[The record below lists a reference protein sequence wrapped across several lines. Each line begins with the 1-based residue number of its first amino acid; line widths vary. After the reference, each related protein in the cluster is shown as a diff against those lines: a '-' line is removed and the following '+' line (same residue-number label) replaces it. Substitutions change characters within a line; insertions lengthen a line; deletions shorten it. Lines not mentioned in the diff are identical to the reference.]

1 MPHTIGPYPRSR
13 IVLCS
18 ADAGPGAQREQPAPA
33 VNFYPHAVWV
43 KALFNV
49 ALKLGCRSV
58 ILTTGHGMVNP
69 YDVIEP
75 YDFPI
80 RRKTVYVSH
89 GWADTVPRL
98 LGGNCCDVL
107 LFYAGGCPRDAYID
121 VMRPIVRRLMV
132 DLISFGR
139 PNMYD
144 FPRISQV
151 VELLVNGTTEDDI
164 KSLLDLPDQLRF
176 FSATE

>member
-1 MPHTIGPYPRSR
+1 
-13 IVLCS
+13 
-18 ADAGPGAQREQPAPA
+18 
-33 VNFYPHAVWV
+33 V

-80 RRKTVYVSH
+80 GSEAVYVMH
-89 GWADTVPRL
+89 KWADTVPRL
-98 LGGNCCDVL
+98 LGGNRYDVL
-107 LFYAGGCPRDAYID
+107 LFYAGGCPKDAYIE

-139 PNMYD
+139 PNMFD
-144 FPRISQV
+144 FPSISQV
-151 VELLVNGTTEDDI
+151 VELLVHGTTEDDI

-176 FSATE
+176 FSAIE